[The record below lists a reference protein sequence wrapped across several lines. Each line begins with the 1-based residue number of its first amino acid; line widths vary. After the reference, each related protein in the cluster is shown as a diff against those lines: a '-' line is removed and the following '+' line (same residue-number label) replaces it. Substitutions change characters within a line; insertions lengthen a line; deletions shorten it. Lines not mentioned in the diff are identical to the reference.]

1 LFNQVESNVP
11 NGDVHRTRSKLEAF
25 EDFSTLKA
33 SDLKLRIEEMLR
45 IKGIYVLF
53 CSSYFRH
60 VLASSRMHG
69 TLFSSLLCVS
79 IVWCIGTGVVL
90 PILL

>member
-1 LFNQVESNVP
+1 VP

-45 IKGIYVLF
+45 IKGLFFYFLVLIF
-53 CSSYFRH
+53 
-60 VLASSRMHG
+60 VML
-69 TLFSSLLCVS
+69 
-79 IVWCIGTGVVL
+79 W
-90 PILL
+90 

>member
-1 LFNQVESNVP
+1 MP

-45 IKGIYVLF
+45 IKGILF
-53 CSSYFRH
+53 GSSDISYRVTRCGIH
-60 VLASSRMHG
+60 
-69 TLFSSLLCVS
+69 
-79 IVWCIGTGVVL
+79 
-90 PILL
+90 